1 MKSIGIGICIG
12 LLVGGAITW
21 YLTRDFTNQAVVEAE
36 LKFNELLEEEKTKLS
51 GEISTLKK
59 SKEDLKALL
68 GNTKQV
74 VDSLNASIISRNK
87 DLEQLKDK
95 YNDQISNI
103 YGMSHNELT
112 DFFANRYK

>member
-1 MKSIGIGICIG
+1 MKNIGIGVCIG
-12 LLVGGAITW
+12 LLVGGVITW
-21 YLTRDFTNQAVVEAE
+21 CLIIDSANQAVVNAE

-59 SKEDLKALL
+59 SKEDLEAIL
-68 GNTKQV
+68 GDTKQI

-95 YNDQISNI
+95 YDDQISSI
-103 YGMSHNELT
+103 YSMSHNELA